1 MEGGRAS
8 VQQVAVYGRRERAK
22 GWRKGLGR
30 KQGRRKGPG
39 WSEVGLGTVR
49 EGEGMSPKRVA
60 DAGWSPG

>member
-1 MEGGRAS
+1 M
-8 VQQVAVYGRRERAK
+8 AVYGRRERAK